1 MTIFVACF
9 HDRLIFLDGCLSSD
23 GYILDVSCTKRQT
36 SSAPKVASNDPDEVA
51 PNDPDKVV
59 GPQKKAANILR
70 WFPLKPRLQSHEKVV
85 VTFNELAQPIG
96 DEANELTKFLG
107 TLVRMSQHIGIEY
120 EEWRKVPKIKKEDLW
135 SIVKE
140 KFIFEPAETTEIKDW
155 IMTDMSTKWK
165 TWKHELKKSSY
176 DSSLTVDEI
185 LALQTDDRVDIG
197 QFRTLV
203 TSWFTKKK
211 QVEAENKKRNRSK
224 SDEPH
229 ITRSKSFARLCD
241 EETQKNDGVPPSRGG
256 MYCLTRTYQD
266 GRVVNAKAGKVV
278 EAIKTM
284 GESSTAQETRTDG
297 SPFWIDDDLAK
308 VKGPERG
315 GNIRCVGKF
324 PAAKKRERGSQIHKF
339 LLLKSEV
346 KGLRKDFMSL
356 VASVKEHIPGLNLST
371 LISRANTNMEGDDA
385 CNVPDNSLAH
395 NPKNPRSAGAS
406 HHPKNSTSTATI
418 AHPKNSRST
427 ATSPHP
433 KNPTSGPSRQCYSYY

>member
-1 MTIFVACF
+1 PKKKV
-9 HDRLIFLDGCLSSD
+9 RGP
-23 GYILDVSCTKRQT
+23 TKK
-36 SSAPKVASNDPDEVA
+36 KVIWN
-51 PNDPDKVV
+51 
-59 GPQKKAANILR
+59 
-70 WFPLKPRLQSHEKVV
+70 LKSHEK
-85 VTFNELAQPIG
+85 PIR

-107 TLVRMSQHIGIEY
+107 TLVRMSQHIGIQY
-120 EEWRKVPKIKKEDLW
+120 EEWRKVPDVKKEDLW
-135 SIVKE
+135 SIVK
-140 KFIFEPAETTEIKDW
+140 
-155 IMTDMSTKWK
+155 
-165 TWKHELKKSSY
+165 
-176 DSSLTVDEI
+176 
-185 LALQTDDRVDIG
+185 
-197 QFRTLV
+197 
-203 TSWFTKKK
+203 
-211 QVEAENKKRNRSK
+211 
-224 SDEPH
+224 
-229 ITRSKSFARLCD
+229 
-241 EETQKNDGVPPSRGG
+241 TQKNDGVPPSRGG

-324 PAAKKRERGSQIHKF
+324 PAAKKRRVQDPQVP
-339 LLLKSEV
+339 LLKAEV

-356 VASVKEHIPGLNLST
+356 VAAVKEHIPGLNLST

-406 HHPKNSTSTATI
+406 HHPKNSTSTATS

-433 KNPTSGPSRQCYSYY
+433 KNPTSGTRPKNPTSGPSRQCYCNTPKIGLRSGMVTLGCYVEYNKQDIGNDHKWTF